1 MASWSELQNDL
12 TQVPAPERGEW
23 IKARVN
29 SELSA
34 LATLTNC
41 NVIVYASS
49 YLQKP
54 QVPGIFLSITTEDIN
69 GFLSGLYKM
78 DSSKGLLLVLHT
90 PGGSADAAETIVRYL
105 WSKFKDI
112 TTLIPTYAMSAG
124 TMIALAS
131 NKLIM
136 GRQSQLGPTD
146 PQFFIGGVTYSAH
159 SIVKQFEEARADIIA
174 SPNAARAW
182 APVLQPFGPAL
193 LQEARKA
200 LAHGQSLVAEWLRT
214 RMFKG
219 ETKRHARDWAKR
231 AAKDFSGSHH
241 GSHGH
246 RIDRDEARSLRLKV
260 DDLEPNPDLQT
271 ASLTL
276 YHAITMAFEISPA
289 AKLIVSTNGS
299 WWVKNMNVQ
308 AMTNP

>member
-1 MASWSELQNDL
+1 MASWSQLQADL
-12 TQVPAPERGEW
+12 VTIPVAQRGDW
-23 IKARVN
+23 IKARIE
-29 SELSA
+29 SELKD
-34 LATLTNC
+34 LARITNR
-41 NVIVYASS
+41 NVIAYASS

-54 QVPGIFLSITTEDIN
+54 QIPGIFLSITPEDVN
-69 GFLSGLYKM
+69 GFLSALYQM
-78 DSSKGLLLVLHT
+78 DSNKGLLLLLHT

-131 NKLIM
+131 DRLIM

-146 PQFFIGGVTYSAH
+146 PQFFIGNVAYSAH

-174 SPNAARAW
+174 TPNAARAW

-200 LAHGQSLVAEWLRT
+200 LAHGTSLVAEWLRT

-219 ETKRHARDWAKR
+219 ETKAHAQRWARK
-231 AAKDFSGSHH
+231 AAKEFSGSHH

-246 RIDRDEARSLRLKV
+246 RIDRNEARSLRLRV
-260 DDLEPNPDLQT
+260 EDLEPNQPLQT
-271 ASLTL
+271 AALTL
-276 YHAITMAFEISPA
+276 YHALTIAFENGPATKAIIS
-289 AKLIVSTNGS
+289 SNGS
-299 WWVKNMNVQ
+299 WWMKNISMQ
-308 AMTNP
+308 A

>member
-12 TQVPAPERGEW
+12 MKVPVADRGDW
-23 IKARVN
+23 IKARVD
-29 SELSA
+29 SELNA
-34 LATLTNC
+34 IAAITNR

-54 QVPGIFLSITTEDIN
+54 QVPGIYLSITPEDIN
-69 GFLSGLYKM
+69 GFLSALYKM
-78 DSSKGLLLVLHT
+78 DSSKGLLLILHT

-131 NKLIM
+131 DRLIM

-146 PQFFIGGVTYSAH
+146 PQFFIGGIPYSAH
-159 SIVKQFEEARADIIA
+159 SIVKQFDEARADIIA
-174 SPNAARAW
+174 SPNSARAW

-219 ETKRHARDWAKR
+219 QTPRHARDWAKK

-246 RIDRDEARSLRLKV
+246 RIDRDEARSLRLLV
-260 DDLEPNPDLQT
+260 DDLEPDPNLQT
-271 ASLTL
+271 AALTL
-276 YHAITMAFEISPA
+276 YHALTIAFDNGPA
-289 AKLIVSTNGS
+289 IKTIVSTNGS
-299 WWVKNMNVQ
+299 WWTKNMTIQ
-308 AMTNP
+308 AVPQP

>member
-12 TQVPAPERGEW
+12 AQIPAAQRGDW
-23 IKARVN
+23 IKARID

-34 LATLTNC
+34 LAAITNL

-54 QVPGIFLSITTEDIN
+54 QVPGIYLSITPEDIN
-69 GFLSGLYKM
+69 GFLSALYKM

-105 WSKFKDI
+105 WSKFKSI

-131 NKLIM
+131 DRLVM

-146 PQFFIGGVTYSAH
+146 PQFFIGGVPYSAH
-159 SIVKQFEEARADIIA
+159 SIVKQFEEARSDIIA
-174 SPNAARAW
+174 TPNAARAW

-200 LAHGQSLVAEWLRT
+200 LTHGQTLVAEWLRA
-214 RMFKG
+214 RMFKA
-219 ETKRHARDWAKR
+219 ETRRHAREWAKK

-246 RIDRDEARSLRLKV
+246 RIDRDEARSLRLMI
-260 DDLEPNPDLQT
+260 DDLEPDPSLQT
-271 ASLTL
+271 AALTL
-276 YHAITMAFEISPA
+276 YHALTIAFENGPA
-289 AKLIVSTNGS
+289 VKMIVSTNGS
-299 WWVKNMNVQ
+299 WWMKNVTMQVV
-308 AMTNP
+308 ANP